1 MDDGHGRYGDIKR
14 DADLGQDDADMP
26 ACGIVEAGNR
36 DVCVVQEFAAPNQ
49 AQTAEA
55 DENYRTQA
63 VDVQQS
69 VGGRRGL
76 SFWSKDQQTYDQAG
90 PEQDPADE
98 TATGPVLAKEQ
109 DVESE
114 QLHQRDQ
121 ESPRLPDNYAVVRRV
136 NHA

>member
-1 MDDGHGRYGDIKR
+1 VLTAAVETKYDLIVFSRPGITQLEQLKGKKIGITGFNSATHGHGRYGDIKR

-55 DENYRTQA
+55 DENYQTQA

-76 SFWSKDQQTYDQAG
+76 SFWSKDQQTALRRD
-90 PEQDPADE
+90 ADR
-98 TATGPVLAKEQ
+98 
-109 DVESE
+109 S
-114 QLHQRDQ
+114 R
-121 ESPRLPDNYAVVRRV
+121 
-136 NHA
+136 